1 MNFMEKNIAVQ
12 NPLIDRRVA
21 VDISKGINGDP
32 FSVLGVH
39 PDGTGVIVRA
49 FVPGA
54 EAVDLVDAET
64 DSAIAPLEPVGVD
77 GVFAVRL
84 KAHPGAYNLRAR
96 RGEDIWTFMDAYA
109 FPPVI
114 GPQDEYYL
122 SEGTHRRLWDVLGA
136 HPMLHE
142 GVEGVHFAVW
152 APNALRVSLV
162 GEFNDWDGRR
172 HVMRARG
179 ASGVWEIFIPGLEA
193 GTSYKYE
200 IRSAGGVLQPLKS
213 DPVGF
218 GSEHPPENASIVRDL
233 RGREWSDDDWMLR
246 RGDLHRVDKPIS
258 IYEVHLGSWRRRP
271 KEGNRALSY
280 HELAD
285 ELIPYAVDLGF
296 THIELMPISEYP
308 FDGSW
313 GYQPVG
319 LFAPTIRHGTPDEFR
334 DFVQACHKAG
344 LGVIL
349 DWVPGHFPTD
359 PHGLGKFDGQAL
371 YEHVDP
377 REGFHQDW
385 NTLIF
390 NYGRT
395 EVANYLI
402 ANALYWL
409 KEHHVDALRVD
420 AVASMLYRDYSRKAG
435 EWVPNIHG
443 GRENLE
449 AISFLKRMNEVVYGE
464 DNSIMTI
471 AEESTAWPGVTRPT
485 DSDGLGFGFK
495 WNMGWMNDT
504 LEYMKEDPVNRRYH
518 HSKMTFGLNYAFTE
532 NFILPLSHDEV
543 VHGKGSI
550 LGRMPGDRWQKFA
563 NLRAYYGFMW
573 AHPGKKLIFMGSEFG
588 QATEWNHDS
597 TPDWTVLEDGA
608 HQGVRTL
615 IRDLNA
621 LYRETPALFRRDHR
635 ADGFQWM
642 NGAGD
647 AESVISWVRHGE
659 DGDKPVLAVFNF
671 TPVVRE
677 NWRIGVPATGRW
689 AERLNTDASIYGGS
703 GVGNLGGVDSS
714 PEGCDG
720 QSQSVSLTLPPLSA
734 MFFELE

>member
-621 LYRETPALFRRDHR
+621 LYRETPALYRRDHR

>member
-464 DNSIMTI
+464 DDSIMTI

-518 HSKMTFGLNYAFTE
+518 PSKMTFGLNYAFTE

-621 LYRETPALFRRDHR
+621 LYRETPALYRRDHR

-647 AESVISWVRHGE
+647 AESVISWVRLGE

>member
-621 LYRETPALFRRDHR
+621 LYRETPALYRRDHR

-647 AESVISWVRHGE
+647 AESVISWVRLGE

>member
-193 GTSYKYE
+193 GISYKYE

-471 AEESTAWPGVTRPT
+471 AEESTTWPGVTRPT

-621 LYRETPALFRRDHR
+621 LYRETPALYRRDHR

-647 AESVISWVRHGE
+647 AESVISWVRLGE

-677 NWRIGVPATGRW
+677 NWRIGVPAAGRW

>member
-621 LYRETPALFRRDHR
+621 LYRETPALYRRDHR

-714 PEGCDG
+714 PDGCDG

>member
-21 VDISKGINGDP
+21 VDISKGINVDP

-193 GTSYKYE
+193 GISYKYE

-621 LYRETPALFRRDHR
+621 LYRETPALYRRDHR

-677 NWRIGVPATGRW
+677 NWRIGVPAAGRW